1 MHSRAIVAQWREEVG
16 VIVGTEELSLGT
28 RSFGPGGTPIEF
40 KLLAPSNAVDS
51 LEAAVETCKQKLA
64 GYPGV
69 FDIKDDSV
77 PGKWEYRFR
86 IKPEAFA
93 MGVRTADLA
102 ETVRAAYYGEEVMR
116 VQRGRHEVK
125 IMVTY
130 PREDRRLLSN
140 FDEVRVRLEDGVER
154 PITELA
160 EIDVVRS
167 YSEINRIDQARSITV
182 STDLDETVGNASE
195 IVADLQANFMPA
207 LLEEFPKIRVRWEG
221 QQEQRGESLGSLF
234 GGFIVA
240 LLVMFV
246 LLAIEFKSAIQ
257 PALVMLI
264 IPFGMLGA
272 VIGHVIMGLPLTL
285 FSFYGIIAL
294 TGIVVNDSIVLIDF
308 INSRVRAGVPIEQAL
323 A

>member
-1 MHSRAIVAQWREEVG
+1 
-16 VIVGTEELSLGT
+16 
-28 RSFGPGGTPIEF
+28 
-40 KLLAPSNAVDS
+40 
-51 LEAAVETCKQKLA
+51 
-64 GYPGV
+64 
-69 FDIKDDSV
+69 
-77 PGKWEYRFR
+77 
-86 IKPEAFA
+86 
-93 MGVRTADLA
+93 LA

-140 FDEVRVRLEDGVER
+140 FDEIRVRLEDGVER

-167 YSEINRIDQARSITV
+167 YSEINRIDQARSMTV
-182 STDLDETVGNASE
+182 SGDLDETVGNASE

-207 LLEEFPKIRVRWEG
+207 LLKEFPKIRVRWEG
-221 QQEQRGESLGSLF
+221 QQEQRSESMGSLF

-246 LLAIEFKSAIQ
+246 LLAIEFKSAVQ

-264 IPFGMLGA
+264 IPFGALGA
-272 VIGHVIMGLPLTL
+272 VMGHVIMGLPLTL

-308 INSRVRAGVPIEQAL
+308 INSRVRGGMPIDQAL
-323 A
+323 RESGIRRFRPVLLTTITTIGGLTPILLESSIQAQILIPMATSIAFGELFATIVVLYLVPVSYSLYWSVGGRLDVIDPADEQPASQEDLMPELTPAV

>member
-1 MHSRAIVAQWREEVG
+1 
-16 VIVGTEELSLGT
+16 
-28 RSFGPGGTPIEF
+28 
-40 KLLAPSNAVDS
+40 
-51 LEAAVETCKQKLA
+51 
-64 GYPGV
+64 
-69 FDIKDDSV
+69 
-77 PGKWEYRFR
+77 
-86 IKPEAFA
+86 
-93 MGVRTADLA
+93 
-102 ETVRAAYYGEEVMR
+102 
-116 VQRGRHEVK
+116 
-125 IMVTY
+125 
-130 PREDRRLLSN
+130 
-140 FDEVRVRLEDGVER
+140 
-154 PITELA
+154 
-160 EIDVVRS
+160 
-167 YSEINRIDQARSITV
+167 
-182 STDLDETVGNASE
+182 
-195 IVADLQANFMPA
+195 MPA

-272 VIGHVIMGLPLTL
+272 VIGHLIMGLPLTL

-323 A
+323 RESGIRRFRPVLLTTITTIGGLTPILLESSIQAQILIPMATSIAFGELFATLIVLYLVPVSYSLYWSAGGRFGVGEWEDQEPAYQGDPLPELTAAV